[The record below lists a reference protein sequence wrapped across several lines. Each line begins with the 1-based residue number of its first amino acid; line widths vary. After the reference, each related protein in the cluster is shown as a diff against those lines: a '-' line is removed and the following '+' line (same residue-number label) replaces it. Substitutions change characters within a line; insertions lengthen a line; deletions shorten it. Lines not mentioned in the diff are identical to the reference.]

1 MAHMQLLV
9 ILCPDHKETWHPAPA
24 EQGLLTAPDRLGGL
38 DRNGLRWAVVLMAPA
53 TRGQQ
58 VPTGS
63 LPRWPPS
70 LIQI

>member
-1 MAHMQLLV
+1 MARMRLLV
-9 ILCPDHKETWHPAPA
+9 ILCPNHKKAWHQAPA
-24 EQGLLTAPDRLGGL
+24 EQGFLAPARLGGWG
-38 DRNGLRWAVVLMAPA
+38 RNGLCWAAVIMAPA

-63 LPRWPPS
+63 LPGGGS